1 MGSWGQSVL
10 KEGDGCDQSGE
21 RSLTNNRDSSGVFW
35 VDPPASLPS
44 FKVVLVG
51 DDRVGKT
58 ALIKRHLTGQFS
70 ETYQATTGVD
80 VTPLKFHTSEGPVE
94 LRVWDCAGQEKLRGF
109 GDAYYIQAEAAI
121 IAFDLTSRITFKN
134 VRKWRREVL
143 RVADAIPTVLIGCKM
158 DLEVQRQ
165 VRPTEHHQHLLQY
178 YDVSAKT
185 NWNYVKPFLFL
196 IRKLLGKPGLLFVES
211 PSSSSSDTLTP
222 ASIPSPAPSPQC
234 TVVIHDPSLQAAL
247 PRLGPHLQ
255 ALSDKQHNPAVRSI
269 VEAYL
274 LNDDLDD
281 FVDSLQILLSL

>member
-1 MGSWGQSVL
+1 M
-10 KEGDGCDQSGE
+10 
-21 RSLTNNRDSSGVFW
+21 
-35 VDPPASLPS
+35 A
-44 FKVVLVG
+44 
-51 DDRVGKT
+51 
-58 ALIKRHLTGQFS
+58 S

-196 IRKLLGKPGLLFVES
+196 IRKLLGKPIRL
-211 PSSSSSDTLTP
+211 LTP
-222 ASIPSPAPSPQC
+222 ACIP
-234 TVVIHDPSLQAAL
+234 
-247 PRLGPHLQ
+247 
-255 ALSDKQHNPAVRSI
+255 
-269 VEAYL
+269 
-274 LNDDLDD
+274 
-281 FVDSLQILLSL
+281 